1 MRLTFVIL
9 LTDSEAM
16 QNAHQKHGQQDN
28 TIKQKAYPDKIGPK
42 ETKKSKNRQKPEP
55 IGQLLPVRQL
65 LKLKQDKH
73 LK

>member
-16 QNAHQKHGQQDN
+16 QYAHQKHGQQDN
-28 TIKQKAYPDKIGPK
+28 TIKQKSYPVKNQSKGDKNS
-42 ETKKSKNRQKPEP
+42 KKRQKPEP
-55 IGQLLPVRQL
+55 IGQVLPVRQF
-65 LKLKQDKH
+65 LKLKQEKC